1 MDPTR
6 YFPGLSAGFGP
17 RTIFLDIDGVLNTDQ
32 ICEESGRSHSHP
44 LFSPQQHLSTELVTA
59 LYEVVQSTD
68 SQVVI
73 SSTWRRTYDVRC
85 LRAFLWGCG
94 FRETDRI
101 VGVTPRL
108 KGLPRSE
115 EIAAWLRD
123 RGPSRPKSFAI
134 VDDDPGACPREY
146 ARERFVECN
155 PFVGF
160 DTAASL
166 RCTALLLAELEM
178 PQAGMG
184 DLILLRFYQGKTDQP
199 SPTVCIKS
207 PQVITS
213 RGVRC
218 ETTAYTPISLAEAS
232 KESGGPGTTPWLNI
246 SVSMVILWSKD
257 E

>member
-17 RTIFLDIDGVLNTDQ
+17 RTIFLDFDGVLNTDE
-32 ICEESGRSHSHP
+32 ICEQSGRSHSHP

-59 LYEVVQSTD
+59 VHEVVQSTD
-68 SQVVI
+68 AQVVI

-123 RGPSRPKSFAI
+123 RGSARPKSFAI

-178 PQAGMG
+178 KSAFLG
-184 DLILLRFYQGKTDQP
+184 DIVLLRFNGGKTDQL
-199 SPTVCIKS
+199 SLIICIKHS
-207 PQVITS
+207 CVIDP
-213 RGVRC
+213 RGLHY
-218 ETTAYTPISLAEAS
+218 ESTAYKRISLADAAY
-232 KESGGPGTTPWLNI
+232 KGTGISPQLNI
-246 SVSMVILWSKD
+246 TPTMVILWSKD